1 MNLSLSKR
9 FKRILITGGAGFIGS
24 NLVKKLLADKNLRV
38 FNLDKISYSSDKFF
52 INNLENKKNNNYKF
66 LNVDLHNKVN
76 TRNAVETCKPDLI
89 INLAAESHVD
99 KSILNARLFLESN
112 TIGTFNLLDASRNYW
127 EILPIEKKHNFMFLQ
142 ISTDEVFGS
151 LSKSGKFS
159 EISQYNP
166 SSPYSASKAAGDH
179 FVNAWFKTYGFPCII
194 SNCSNNYGPR
204 QFPEKLI
211 PQIIKKVLSG
221 SKIPIYGNGS
231 NVRDWLY
238 VDDHIEALM
247 LIALKGKPGTR
258 YCIGGDNEKSNLEI
272 VNLICYKLDKIFN
285 KKQKSKELINFVED
299 RAGHDYRYAV
309 DSSRLKRELNWKP
322 NINLDIGLDKT
333 IKWYINNSDWLNQ
346 SYN

>member
-1 MNLSLSKR
+1 MNFSLSKR
-9 FKRILITGGAGFIGS
+9 FKRILITGGSGFIGS
-24 NLVKKLLADKNLRV
+24 NLVKKLLLDKNLIV
-38 FNLDKISYSSDKFF
+38 FNLDKISYSINKFF
-52 INNLENKKNNNYKF
+52 KNHLENKKNNNYKF
-66 LNVDLHNKVN
+66 LNVDLNNKVH
-76 TRNAVETCKPDLI
+76 TINAVETCEPDLI
-89 INLAAESHVD
+89 INLAAESQVD

-151 LSKSGKFS
+151 LVSLENSQKFLNTILVVLFSLKSS
-159 EISQYNP
+159 WY
-166 SSPYSASKAAGDH
+166 H

-211 PQIIKKVLSG
+211 PQIIKNVLSG

-247 LIALKGKPGTR
+247 LIALKGILVK
-258 YCIGGDNEKSNLEI
+258 DI
-272 VNLICYKLDKIFN
+272 V
-285 KKQKSKELINFVED
+285 
-299 RAGHDYRYAV
+299 
-309 DSSRLKRELNWKP
+309 
-322 NINLDIGLDKT
+322 
-333 IKWYINNSDWLNQ
+333 
-346 SYN
+346 